1 MNKLFGI
8 TIILTET
15 FLYALLSPLLK
26 KANLNFQ
33 PFTVMTFSML
43 SLFIFS
49 LIMSICFENLLAL
62 NMQKDSKTILFL
74 FIIGL
79 INGVAFWLGIKA
91 YKFMPLSQL
100 SLFGLLSPI
109 FITILAYFILGE
121 KITYKI
127 FISLGIMAIGLIYSL
142 I

>member
-1 MNKLFGI
+1 MNKLFGL

-49 LIMSICFENLLAL
+49 LIMSVCFENLLSINL
-62 NMQKDSKTILFL
+62 QKDSRTILFL
-74 FIIGL
+74 FVIGL
-79 INGVAFWLGIKA
+79 INGVAFWLGIKT
-91 YKFMPLSQL
+91 YKILPLSQL
-100 SLFGLLSPI
+100 SLFALLSPI

-121 KITYKI
+121 KFSYKI
-127 FISLGIMAIGLIYSL
+127 FISLAIMGIGLIYSL

>member
-1 MNKLFGI
+1 MNKLFGL

-26 KANLNFQ
+26 KANLNFL
-33 PFTVMTFSML
+33 PFAVMTFSML
-43 SLFIFS
+43 ALFIFS
-49 LIMSICFENLLAL
+49 LIMSICFENLLSISI
-62 NMQKDSKTILFL
+62 QKDSRTILFL

-79 INGVAFWLGIKA
+79 INGVAFWLGIKT
-91 YKFMPLSQL
+91 YKILPLSQL

-121 KITYKI
+121 KINYKI
-127 FISLGIMAIGLIYSL
+127 FISLGIMALGLVYSL
-142 I
+142 V

>member
-1 MNKLFGI
+1 MNKLFGL

-49 LIMSICFENLLAL
+49 LIMSICFENLLNINL
-62 NMQKDSKTILFL
+62 QKDSRTILFL

-79 INGVAFWLGIKA
+79 INGVAFWLGIKT
-91 YKFMPLSQL
+91 YKILPLSQL

-121 KITYKI
+121 KFTYKI
-127 FISLGIMAIGLIYSL
+127 FISLAIMGIGLIYSL